1 MSQEQSQTQ
10 SAAQA
15 GPSGE
20 AAGVGSAVG
29 GVHSRRAMSW
39 KGESGNITLE
49 HLAWLKARRRDS
61 ARSQACQRSEGQG
74 DGSASAEIR
83 TPEKVR
89 KLSTRAL
96 SQSQSRTEISVPES
110 LRRHHAPGLRA
121 VADAHPCRM

>member
-39 KGESGNITLE
+39 KGESGNITPE
-49 HLAWLKARRRDS
+49 HLASDILIS
-61 ARSQACQRSEGQG
+61 PG
-74 DGSASAEIR
+74 I
-83 TPEKVR
+83 
-89 KLSTRAL
+89 KLSPLGGR
-96 SQSQSRTEISVPES
+96 
-110 LRRHHAPGLRA
+110 
-121 VADAHPCRM
+121 